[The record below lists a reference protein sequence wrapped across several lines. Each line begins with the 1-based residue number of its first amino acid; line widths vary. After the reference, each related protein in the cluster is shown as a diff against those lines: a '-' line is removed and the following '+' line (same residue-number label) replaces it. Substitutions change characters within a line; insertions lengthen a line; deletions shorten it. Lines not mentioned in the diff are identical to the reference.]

1 MPETT
6 VSGSCATNNRLAGAK
21 LANIERNHFAVNFQR
36 HQKQKQKLTK
46 YIEIEQ
52 N

>member
-6 VSGSCATNNRLAGAK
+6 VSASCATNNRLARAK
-21 LANIERNHFAVNFQR
+21 LAKIERNHFAVNFQK
-36 HQKQKQKLTK
+36 QQKQKLTK

-52 N
+52 I